1 MEILIGVEV
10 ARSCSLRGKA
20 VMGRVMEREKEKALN
35 LVARN
40 SRTTTK
46 WTRALSLMSFVRLS
60 PCGNG
65 QSRWQELKPCLAAPG
80 RPVLYLYR
88 LPSACH
94 YLKIETETPRDRER
108 KRGREEN
115 MGDLRCLD
123 HAFIKYNA
131 SVKHRGQS
139 HRSMQI
145 TTWMLDLH
153 VSGWLDHDFGGDYS
167 FWLLRV
173 IHFDYLIIYFT

>member
-108 KRGREEN
+108 KREGEKKIWGTCDVWT
-115 MGDLRCLD
+115 MPLSSIL
-123 HAFIKYNA
+123 
-131 SVKHRGQS
+131 HRLSTEANLTGVC
-139 HRSMQI
+139 RSQHGCWICM
-145 TTWMLDLH
+145 
-153 VSGWLDHDFGGDYS
+153 
-167 FWLLRV
+167 
-173 IHFDYLIIYFT
+173 